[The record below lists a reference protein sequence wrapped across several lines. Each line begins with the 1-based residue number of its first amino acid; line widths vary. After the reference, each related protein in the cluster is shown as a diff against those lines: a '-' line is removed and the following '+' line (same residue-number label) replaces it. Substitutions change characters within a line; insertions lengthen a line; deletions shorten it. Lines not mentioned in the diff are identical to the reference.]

1 MDKLFKN
8 ILPFTIIPI
17 FVFIFAYSVSENDN
31 SIEITVRT
39 PEIENRN
46 VILKLIKEINDIND
60 VIHVETSIQTNTFMI
75 VYNDNYNFSQR
86 VIEDIFSKWGCDD
99 IEITYALV
107 N

>member
-46 VILKLIKEINDIND
+46 VSLKLIKEINDIND
-60 VIHVETSIQTNTFMI
+60 VIHVETSIEPNTFMI

-86 VIEDIFSKWGCDD
+86 VIEYIFSKWVCDD
-99 IEITYALV
+99 IVITIIA
-107 N
+107 